1 MCSVMYIGV
10 GAVQL
15 VAGIFF
21 LISLPVFK
29 VGSNVWT
36 GVWNVVVGVGGAVF
50 SSVGDLSPS
59 KHRILLYLTITV
71 LVLNLINLVV
81 LELGEWRILMPDKV
95 KATLQ
100 NHNLQTLVL
109 YARMTTSIS
118 SALAVIIAFVD
129 AQFMFCWL
137 EHSLRPRHNPLDHKE
152 TVSDIEYIIPR
163 AKTGSMGKNNPHNLY
178 NQYQAA
184 AQSWVFDSDTVGST
198 NSHAPTHARANSE
211 HHLSTSPYGKLQH
224 YTNSSKT
231 VVLRRKST
239 NTTSHQLIT
248 HGDDDDNHHREPLT
262 KQHQPMN
269 GVPGDTRGGGG
280 GGNRLQPQP
289 VVLVEG
295 LSSAG
300 NDERHLQFMTS
311 FSRTPSP
318 VHPRSESSS
327 PTSNPAP
334 IYECL
339 ERLTEPSVY
348 RSRLNTALEATTG
361 TTEPQESRVSPSVS
375 PRPHSVALASDQQQ
389 YASLMVELER
399 TIVAKF
405 PAQDDSRRQSQA
417 TGDMSQATGMH
428 KQSASDA
435 DFSRQL
441 EAALQLI
448 QDLESPNTADTPSD
462 APQLGFPQAAEMA
475 STSANSNPAFQD
487 RTQHLLESKSIEDKS
502 SDDENTW
509 SSSSHEALHKS
520 GVYGKVQR
528 PLSQSAPQRN
538 QLRRKHTTVIR
549 IRDGTERTDE
559 NRIPKIDNRHEKDQE
574 TYTDSLES
582 RLSSFQPQETSLL
595 TSTTNDVK
603 LPSFSTNNNY
613 EVLNGENV
621 PKLHE
626 MRRETSSFST
636 NSLGHRSSMSSF
648 HPKDLG
654 RSASFTNSSE
664 GMNEYGVSRI
674 DGERVRIYR
683 DVPGSR
689 YSSLV
694 QSKESGQSA
703 SFINNSSE
711 VINGGLKV
719 GRDHA
724 ECENNNYKD
733 SRCSSFPDGEIG
745 HQCNDSGV
753 ILESSNSEESVNSG
767 KETVV
772 VVKTNGTLANGS
784 YVNGGMKECSV
795 ISEETEENG
804 EKGVGEKNGSL
815 KNGGNQNG
823 VSSAASR
830 SNSLKRSLSSVA
842 KWRMFPKKR
851 AARFVLTPE
860 LESTILKSESLLHLT
875 DVELVARYDHNKS
888 IQRKIEEKAWQ
899 KIIGA
904 SSTDSTC

>member
-1 MCSVMYIGV
+1 MCCCTCLPRFCVASHVLCSVMYIGV

-137 EHSLRPRHNPLDHKE
+137 EHSLRPTHNPLDHKE

-163 AKTGSMGKNNPHNLY
+163 AKSGSMGKNNPHNLY

-198 NSHAPTHARANSE
+198 HSHAHAPSHARANSE
-211 HHLSTSPYGKLQH
+211 HHPSPYGKLQH
-224 YTNSSKT
+224 QHYANSSKT
-231 VVLRRKST
+231 VVLRRKS
-239 NTTSHQLIT
+239 NSNSHKLIT
-248 HGDDDDNHHREPLT
+248 HGDDDDDDHREPSKL
-262 KQHQPMN
+262 QPMN
-269 GVPGDTRGGGG
+269 GVINMSGDKASS
-280 GGNRLQPQP
+280 RLQP

-295 LSSAG
+295 SNATV
-300 NDERHLQFMTS
+300 DERHLQFMTS

-327 PTSNPAP
+327 PSSNPAP

-348 RSRLNTALEATTG
+348 RSRLNTALEA
-361 TTEPQESRVSPSVS
+361 TEPQESRVSPSVS

-405 PAQDDSRRQSQA
+405 PAQDDSRRQSHATGDMSQA
-417 TGDMSQATGMH
+417 TGDASQATGMH

-462 APQLGFPQAAEMA
+462 APQLGFQQAAELA
-475 STSANSNPAFQD
+475 SASANSNAAFHD
-487 RTQHLLESKSIEDKS
+487 RTHHLLDNKSIEDKS
-502 SDDENTW
+502 SDDDENTW

-520 GVYGKVQR
+520 TVY
-528 PLSQSAPQRN
+528 
-538 QLRRKHTTVIR
+538 
-549 IRDGTERTDE
+549 E
-559 NRIPKIDNRHEKDQE
+559 N
-574 TYTDSLES
+574 
-582 RLSSFQPQETSLL
+582 
-595 TSTTNDVK
+595 
-603 LPSFSTNNNY
+603 
-613 EVLNGENV
+613 
-621 PKLHE
+621 
-626 MRRETSSFST
+626 
-636 NSLGHRSSMSSF
+636 
-648 HPKDLG
+648 
-654 RSASFTNSSE
+654 
-664 GMNEYGVSRI
+664 
-674 DGERVRIYR
+674 
-683 DVPGSR
+683 
-689 YSSLV
+689 
-694 QSKESGQSA
+694 
-703 SFINNSSE
+703 
-711 VINGGLKV
+711 
-719 GRDHA
+719 
-724 ECENNNYKD
+724 
-733 SRCSSFPDGEIG
+733 
-745 HQCNDSGV
+745 
-753 ILESSNSEESVNSG
+753 
-767 KETVV
+767 
-772 VVKTNGTLANGS
+772 
-784 YVNGGMKECSV
+784 
-795 ISEETEENG
+795 
-804 EKGVGEKNGSL
+804 
-815 KNGGNQNG
+815 
-823 VSSAASR
+823 
-830 SNSLKRSLSSVA
+830 
-842 KWRMFPKKR
+842 
-851 AARFVLTPE
+851 
-860 LESTILKSESLLHLT
+860 
-875 DVELVARYDHNKS
+875 
-888 IQRKIEEKAWQ
+888 
-899 KIIGA
+899 
-904 SSTDSTC
+904 